1 MSESER
7 RRALNQA
14 VARDANEA
22 VEEMATAWEPAAD
35 PLDIRCECS
44 RAECEAILRV
54 TLAEYEEVR
63 SEPRQFAVFAE
74 HVDPEIDRVVGSIRG
89 YSLVEKVGAIG
100 VEVAEATDPRSSSEP
115 S

>member
-14 VARDANEA
+14 VARDANEV

-44 RAECEAILRV
+44 RPDCEAILRL

-63 SEPRQFAVFAE
+63 SEPRQFALVAE
-74 HVDPEIDRVVGSIRG
+74 HVDPEIDRMIGSIRG
-89 YSLVEKVGAIG
+89 YALIEKVGDVG
-100 VEVAEATDPRSSSEP
+100 VEVAEATDPRS
-115 S
+115 

>member
-44 RAECEAILRV
+44 RADCEAILRL
-54 TLAEYEEVR
+54 TL
-63 SEPRQFAVFAE
+63 
-74 HVDPEIDRVVGSIRG
+74 I
-89 YSLVEKVGAIG
+89 EKLGEIG
-100 VEVAEATDPRSSSEP
+100 VEVAEATDTRS
-115 S
+115 

>member
-44 RAECEAILRV
+44 RADCDAILRL
-54 TLAEYEEVR
+54 TLAVI
-63 SEPRQFAVFAE
+63 AE
-74 HVDPEIDRVVGSIRG
+74 HVDPEIDRMIGSIRG
-89 YSLVEKVGAIG
+89 YALIEKVGEIG
-100 VEVAEATDPRSSSEP
+100 VEVAEATDTRS
-115 S
+115 